1 MESMA
6 GSICRRD
13 VGAVTSSA
21 LCLCQGRVLSQ
32 AYLTFVIKMEGARK
46 VLSNTEIYPEFGL
59 ATRRKTECKRDIKGE
74 K

>member
-1 MESMA
+1 MGNMA

-13 VGAVTSSA
+13 IVVVTRSA
-21 LCLCQGRVLSQ
+21 LCQGRVLSQ

-46 VLSNTEIYPEFGL
+46 VLSNTEMYPEFGL

>member
-1 MESMA
+1 MENMA
-6 GSICRRD
+6 GNICRRD

-21 LCLCQGRVLSQ
+21 VCQGRVLSQ
-32 AYLTFVIKMEGARK
+32 AYLTFVIKMKGARK